1 MIKKAEGLSSSVYSE
16 DSLKKVDDA
25 VKVLKEIVASTS
37 KDKGAE
43 KLSVLYDKTN
53 NADNAK
59 DPLNYYGYAQGE
71 FASKLG
77 DTTTTTL
84 RAGFSSLLDK
94 TLLPDLT
101 TKIPAATYD
110 TAYANLK
117 KAIDN
122 VEYKVV
128 SSYGDDDLDLDDG
141 EPAAKTTVKKAALTI
156 KKGKKSI
163 AGKTVKLKKGKSFKI
178 ITKRTNTKKK
188 VTYKSSNKKY
198 VKVSA
203 AGKVTA
209 KKYTK
214 KTVTITVKAGTLKK
228 TFKVKVTR

>member
-1 MIKKAEGLSSSVYSE
+1 M
-16 DSLKKVDDA
+16 
-25 VKVLKEIVASTS
+25 
-37 KDKGAE
+37 
-43 KLSVLYDKTN
+43 
-53 NADNAK
+53 
-59 DPLNYYGYAQGE
+59 
-71 FASKLG
+71 
-77 DTTTTTL
+77 
-84 RAGFSSLLDK
+84 
-94 TLLPDLT
+94 
-101 TKIPAATYD
+101 
-110 TAYANLK
+110 
-117 KAIDN
+117 
-122 VEYKVV
+122 
-128 SSYGDDDLDLDDG
+128 DLDYV
-141 EPAAKTTVKKAALTI
+141 EPAAMTTVKMAELTI